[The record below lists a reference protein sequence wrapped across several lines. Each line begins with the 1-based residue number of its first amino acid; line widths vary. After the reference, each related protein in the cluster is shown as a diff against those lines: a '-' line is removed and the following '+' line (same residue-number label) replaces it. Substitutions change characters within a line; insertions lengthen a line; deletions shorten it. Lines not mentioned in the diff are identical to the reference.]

1 MTPPPTAS
9 GAGDA
14 SGVPGAARV
23 AVIPGDGIGLEVTRE
38 AVRCLRTAADRHG
51 AAIDF
56 VDWDLGAD
64 RYLRDGVAI
73 SDEEFQRL
81 ASNYDA
87 ILLGALG
94 DPRVPD
100 NAHIRDI
107 LLGLRF
113 GLDLYVNF
121 RPCELLDPRFCPLR
135 EVPEDGIRIDIFRES
150 TEGAYVNMG
159 GHFKKGTP
167 DEIAIQED
175 VNTRK
180 GVERL
185 VRAAFEYARRE
196 GRPRVTM
203 VDKANALPAAGALW
217 RRTYDDVRAEYGEIE
232 SDVMLVDAMAMDLVR
247 RPGLYSVLVTSNLFG
262 DIISDLAA
270 VVTGGLGLA
279 PSGTLHPGRHALFEP
294 VHGSAPDIAGS
305 GRANPI
311 AAIRSAALMARHLG
325 HDALADDIDR
335 AVRLALAEERVTP
348 DLGGTL
354 STTDA
359 GRAIR
364 DRLGGP

>member
-1 MTPPPTAS
+1 MTRA
-9 GAGDA
+9 AG
-14 SGVPGAARV
+14 GRPRI
-23 AVIPGDGIGLEVTRE
+23 AVIPGDGIGVEVTRE
-38 AVRCLRTAADRHG
+38 AVLCFQAAADLHG
-51 AAIDF
+51 AAAEF
-56 VDWDLGAD
+56 VQWDDLGAD
-64 RYLRDGVAI
+64 RYLRDGITITEA
-73 SDEEFQRL
+73 EFRQL
-81 ASNYDA
+81 EDDYDA

-113 GLDLYVNF
+113 RLDLYVNF
-121 RPCELLDPRFCPLR
+121 RPCELLDPRYCPLR
-135 EVPEDGIRIDIFRES
+135 KIPAGGIRIDIFRES

-185 VRAAFEYARRE
+185 VRAAFEYARSE
-196 GRPRVTM
+196 GRPKVTM
-203 VDKANALPAAGALW
+203 VDKANALPAAGSLW

-247 RPGLYSVLVTSNLFG
+247 RPERYSVLVTSNLFG

-270 VVTGGLGLA
+270 EVTGGLGLA

-294 VHGSAPDIAGS
+294 VHGSAPDIAGT
-305 GRANPI
+305 GRANPV
-311 AAIRSAALMARHLG
+311 AAIRSSALMARHLG
-325 HDALADDIDR
+325 HEIMADDIDR
-335 AVRLALAEERVTP
+335 AVRLALAGGEATP
-348 DLGGTL
+348 DLGGRL
-354 STTDA
+354 STEEA
-359 GRAIR
+359 GGAIR
-364 DRLGGP
+364 ARLTGP

>member
-1 MTPPPTAS
+1 MPSA
-9 GAGDA
+9 AG
-14 SGVPGAARV
+14 GTARV
-23 AVIPGDGIGLEVTRE
+23 AVIPGDGIGIEVTRE
-38 AVRCLRTAADRHG
+38 AVRCYRAAAGLHGVAAD
-51 AAIDF
+51 F
-56 VDWDLGAD
+56 VQWDDLGAD
-64 RYLRDGVAI
+64 RYLRDGVTI
-73 SDEEFQRL
+73 TDEEFRRL
-81 ASNYDA
+81 EENYDA

-94 DPRVPD
+94 DPRVSD

-113 GLDLYVNF
+113 RLDLYVNF
-121 RPCELLDPRFCPLR
+121 RPCELLDARYCPLR
-135 EVPEDGIRIDIFRES
+135 EVPGDGIRIDIFRES

-185 VRAAFEYARRE
+185 MRAAFEYARDE
-196 GRPRVTM
+196 GGRGVTM
-203 VDKANALPAAGALW
+203 VDKANALPAAGSLW

-247 RPGLYSVLVTSNLFG
+247 RPERYSVVVTSNLFG

-270 VVTGGLGLA
+270 EVTGGLGLA

-294 VHGSAPDIAGS
+294 VHGSAPDIAGTE
-305 GRANPI
+305 RANPI
-311 AAIRSAALMARHLG
+311 AAVRSAALMARHLG
-325 HDALADDIDR
+325 HRAVADDLDQAVRRALADG
-335 AVRLALAEERVTP
+335 EVTP
-348 DLGGTL
+348 DLGGAL
-354 STTDA
+354 STAEA
-359 GRAIR
+359 GDAIR
-364 DRLGGP
+364 DRLRGP

>member
-1 MTPPPTAS
+1 MREA
-9 GAGDA
+9 AG
-14 SGVPGAARV
+14 GTARV
-23 AVIPGDGIGLEVTRE
+23 AVIPGDGIGVDVTRE
-38 AVRCLRTAADRHG
+38 AVRCFRAAADLHG
-51 AAIDF
+51 AAVDF
-56 VDWDLGAD
+56 VHWDLGAE
-64 RYLRDGVAI
+64 RYLRDGVTVTD
-73 SDEEFQRL
+73 DEIRRL
-81 ASNYDA
+81 ADNYDA

-100 NAHIRDI
+100 NRHIRDI

-113 GLDLYVNF
+113 RLDLYVNF
-121 RPCELLDPRFCPLR
+121 RPCELLDPRYCPLS
-135 EVPEDGIRIDIFRES
+135 EVPAGGIHIDIFRES

-185 VRAAFEYARRE
+185 VRAAFEYARAE
-196 GRPRVTM
+196 GSRRVTM

-247 RPGLYSVLVTSNLFG
+247 RPGRYSVLVTSNLFG

-270 VVTGGLGLA
+270 EVTGGLGWRLRGRCTPGVMPCSSPCTA
-279 PSGTLHPGRHALFEP
+279 RLRTSPAADGPTRSPLSARRLSWPATWATTRSPETSTVPSGSPSPPARSPRIWVVRSRPRRPGEP
-294 VHGSAPDIAGS
+294 Y
-305 GRANPI
+305 
-311 AAIRSAALMARHLG
+311 
-325 HDALADDIDR
+325 
-335 AVRLALAEERVTP
+335 VT
-348 DLGGTL
+348 G
-354 STTDA
+354 
-359 GRAIR
+359 
-364 DRLGGP
+364 

>member
-1 MTPPPTAS
+1 MPRE
-9 GAGDA
+9 AGR
-14 SGVPGAARV
+14 AARV
-23 AVIPGDGIGLEVTRE
+23 AVVPGDGIGGEVTLE
-38 AVRCLRTAADRHG
+38 AVLCFQEAVDLHG
-51 AAIDF
+51 GTVDF
-56 VDWDLGAD
+56 DHWNLGAD
-64 RYLRDGVAI
+64 RYLRDGI
-73 SDEEFQRL
+73 SIAADEFRRL
-81 ASNYDA
+81 SDDYDA

-94 DPRVPD
+94 DPRVAD
-100 NAHIRDI
+100 DAHIRDI

-121 RPCELLDPRFCPLR
+121 RPCELLDPRYCPLKK
-135 EVPEDGIRIDIFRES
+135 VPADGIRIDIFRES

-159 GHFKKGTP
+159 GRFKKGTP

-185 VRAAFEYARRE
+185 VRAAFEHARRE
-196 GRPRVTM
+196 ERPRVTL

-217 RRTYDDVRAEYGEIE
+217 RRTYDDVRAEYEEIE
-232 SDVMLVDAMAMDLVR
+232 SDAMLVDAMAMELVR
-247 RPGLYSVLVTSNLFG
+247 RPGRYSVLVASNLFG

-270 VVTGGLGLA
+270 EVTGGIGLA

-294 VHGSAPDIAGS
+294 VHGSAPDIAGT
-305 GRANPI
+305 GVANPV

-325 HDALADDIDR
+325 HDAAAEAIDR
-335 AVRLALAEERVTP
+335 AVRGALAAGETTP
-348 DLGGTL
+348 DLGGAL
-354 STTDA
+354 STSAA

-364 DRLGGP
+364 GRLEGP

>member
-1 MTPPPTAS
+1 MPRA
-9 GAGDA
+9 AG
-14 SGVPGAARV
+14 GTARV
-23 AVIPGDGIGLEVTRE
+23 AVIPGDGIGVEVTRE
-38 AVRCLRTAADRHG
+38 AVLCFQAAADLHGTAAD
-51 AAIDF
+51 F
-56 VDWDLGAD
+56 VHWDLGAD
-64 RYLRDGVAI
+64 RYLRDGVSI
-73 SDEEFQRL
+73 TDDEFRRL
-81 ASNYDA
+81 TDNYDA

-113 GLDLYVNF
+113 RLDLYVNF
-121 RPCELLDPRFCPLR
+121 RPCELLDPRYCPLK
-135 EVPEDGIRIDIFRES
+135 EVPGGEIRIDIFRES

-185 VRAAFEYARRE
+185 VRAAFEFARRE
-196 GRPRVTM
+196 GRRRVTM

-247 RPGLYSVLVTSNLFG
+247 RPERYDVLVTSNLFG

-270 VVTGGLGLA
+270 EVTGGLGLA

-294 VHGSAPDIAGS
+294 VHGSAPDIAGT
-305 GRANPI
+305 GRANPV
-311 AAIRSAALMARHLG
+311 AAVRSAVLMARHLG
-325 HDALADDIDR
+325 HDAVADDIDR
-335 AVRLALAEERVTP
+335 AVRLALAAGEITP

-354 STTDA
+354 STAEA
-359 GRAIR
+359 GSAIR

>member
-1 MTPPPTAS
+1 MPRA
-9 GAGDA
+9 AG
-14 SGVPGAARV
+14 GAARV
-23 AVIPGDGIGLEVTRE
+23 AVIPGDGIGVEVTRE
-38 AVRCLRTAADRHG
+38 AVLCFQAAADLHGTAAD
-51 AAIDF
+51 F
-56 VDWDLGAD
+56 VHWDLGAD
-64 RYLRDGVAI
+64 RYLRDGVSITA
-73 SDEEFQRL
+73 DEFRRL
-81 ASNYDA
+81 ADDYDA

-113 GLDLYVNF
+113 RLDLYVNF
-121 RPCELLDPRFCPLR
+121 RPCELLDPRYCPLK
-135 EVPEDGIRIDIFRES
+135 EVPGGEIRIDIFRES

-217 RRTYDDVRAEYGEIE
+217 RRTYDDVRAGYGEIE

-247 RPGLYSVLVTSNLFG
+247 RPERYDVLVTSNLFG

-270 VVTGGLGLA
+270 EVTGGLGLA

-294 VHGSAPDIAGS
+294 VHGSAPDIAGT
-305 GRANPI
+305 GRANPV
-311 AAIRSAALMARHLG
+311 AAVRSAVLMARHLG
-325 HDALADDIDR
+325 HDTVADDIDR
-335 AVRLALAEERVTP
+335 AVRLALAAGEITP

-354 STTDA
+354 STSEA

-364 DRLGGP
+364 DRLDGP

>member
-1 MTPPPTAS
+1 MPRA
-9 GAGDA
+9 AG
-14 SGVPGAARV
+14 GTARV
-23 AVIPGDGIGLEVTRE
+23 AVIPGDGIGVEVTRE
-38 AVRCLRTAADRHG
+38 AVLCFQAAADLHGTAAD
-51 AAIDF
+51 F
-56 VDWDLGAD
+56 VHWDLGAD
-64 RYLRDGVAI
+64 RYLRDGVSITA
-73 SDEEFQRL
+73 DEFRRL
-81 ASNYDA
+81 ADDYDA

-113 GLDLYVNF
+113 RLDLYVNF
-121 RPCELLDPRFCPLR
+121 RPCELLDPRYCPLK
-135 EVPEDGIRIDIFRES
+135 EVPGGEIRIDIFRES

-196 GRPRVTM
+196 GRRRVTM

-247 RPGLYSVLVTSNLFG
+247 RPERYDVLVTSNLFG

-270 VVTGGLGLA
+270 EVTGGLGLA

-294 VHGSAPDIAGS
+294 VHGSAPDIAGT
-305 GRANPI
+305 GRANPV
-311 AAIRSAALMARHLG
+311 AAVRSAVLMARHLG
-325 HDALADDIDR
+325 HDAVADDIDR
-335 AVRLALAEERVTP
+335 AVRLALAAGEITP

-354 STTDA
+354 STAEA
-359 GRAIR
+359 GSAIR
-364 DRLGGP
+364 DRLDGP

>member
-1 MTPPPTAS
+1 MPRAAVGT
-9 GAGDA
+9 
-14 SGVPGAARV
+14 ARV
-23 AVIPGDGIGLEVTRE
+23 AVIPGDGIGIEVTGE
-38 AVRCLRTAADRHG
+38 AVRCLRTAADLHG

-56 VDWDLGAD
+56 VHWDLGAE
-64 RYLRDGVAI
+64 RFLRDGVTI
-73 SDEEFQRL
+73 TDDEFRRL
-81 ASNYDA
+81 ADNYDA

-113 GLDLYVNF
+113 RLDLYVNF
-121 RPCELLDPRFCPLR
+121 RPCELLDPRYCPLR
-135 EVPEDGIRIDIFRES
+135 DIPDGGIHIDIFRES

-159 GHFKKGTP
+159 GHFKQGTP

-185 VRAAFEYARRE
+185 VRAAFEYAHAE
-196 GRPRVTM
+196 GSRRVTM

-217 RRTYDDVRAEYGEIE
+217 RRTYHDVRAEYGEIE

-247 RPGLYSVLVTSNLFG
+247 RPGRYSVLVTSNLFG

-270 VVTGGLGLA
+270 EVTGGLGLA

-294 VHGSAPDIAGS
+294 VHGSAPDIAGT
-305 GRANPI
+305 GRANPV
-311 AAIRSAALMARHLG
+311 AAVRSAALLARHLG
-325 HDALADDIDR
+325 HDAVADDIDR
-335 AVRLALAEERVTP
+335 AVRLALAAGRITP

-354 STTDA
+354 TTVEA
-359 GRAIR
+359 GRAIC
-364 DRLGGP
+364 DRLSGPRGDARH

>member
-1 MTPPPTAS
+1 MPEA
-9 GAGDA
+9 AGRT
-14 SGVPGAARV
+14 ARV
-23 AVIPGDGIGLEVTRE
+23 AVIPGDGIGVDVTRE
-38 AVRCLRTAADRHG
+38 AVRCFRAAADLHG
-51 AAIDF
+51 AAVDF
-56 VDWDLGAD
+56 VQWDLGAE
-64 RYLRDGVAI
+64 RYLRDGVSVTDGEI
-73 SDEEFQRL
+73 RRL
-81 ASNYDA
+81 ADNYDA
-87 ILLGALG
+87 IFLGALG

-113 GLDLYVNF
+113 RLDLYVNF
-121 RPCELLDPRFCPLR
+121 RPCELLDPRYCPLR
-135 EVPEDGIRIDIFRES
+135 EVPAGGIHIDIFRES

-185 VRAAFEYARRE
+185 VRAAFEYARAE
-196 GRPRVTM
+196 GGRRVTM

-232 SDVMLVDAMAMDLVR
+232 SEVMLVDAMAMDLVR
-247 RPGLYSVLVTSNLFG
+247 RPGRYSVLVTSNLFG

-270 VVTGGLGLA
+270 EVTGGLGLA

-294 VHGSAPDIAGS
+294 VHGSAPDIAGT
-305 GRANPI
+305 GGANPI
-311 AAIRSAALMARHLG
+311 AAVRSAALMARHLG
-325 HDALADDIDR
+325 HDAVAEDIDR
-335 AVRLALAEERVTP
+335 AVRLSLAAGQVTP
-348 DLGGTL
+348 DLGGAL
-354 STTDA
+354 TTAAA
-359 GRAIR
+359 GGAIC
-364 DRLGGP
+364 DRLSGP